1 MQLIAN
7 QTPIEKAR
15 KNKKQHTMSLPS
27 SMTVIEMRG
36 SGDPDV
42 LQPGTRPLPIL
53 KDHAILLKVS
63 AAGVNGPDLVQRRGH
78 YPPPKGASDL
88 LGLEVSGEVV
98 AIGAA
103 QNLWAVGDKI
113 CGLTNGGGYAEYV
126 AINAAHC
133 LPIPRGISLTD
144 AAGLP
149 ETYFTV
155 WSNVFFNQKLPK
167 NGTFLV
173 HGGAGGIGS
182 TAIQLGAAMGLS
194 VHATAGNDESCAY
207 CESLGANRAIN
218 FNNEDFVCVLRG
230 AGGADI
236 ILDII
241 GGDYIARNIRAARH
255 DALIIQL
262 AFNTGS
268 RVEIDLMPVML
279 KRLSFTGSTL
289 RSRPDQFKAD
299 VAANLRSVVWPLF
312 GDGTSHLSATT
323 YATFPMVEA
332 NRAHE
337 MMESNNKRGKILLT
351 N

>member
-1 MQLIAN
+1 
-7 QTPIEKAR
+7 
-15 KNKKQHTMSLPS
+15 MSLS
-27 SMTVIEMRG
+27 MSMTVIEMREAG
-36 SGDPDV
+36 GPDV
-42 LQPGTRPLPIL
+42 LQSAKREIPVV
-53 KDHAILLKVS
+53 KDHEILVKVA

-78 YPPPKGASDL
+78 YPPPQGASDL

-98 AIGAA
+98 AVGAA

-126 AINAAHC
+126 AIDAAHC
-133 LPIPRGISLTD
+133 LPIPDGISLIE

-155 WSNVFFNQKLPK
+155 WSNVFFNHKLPT
-167 NGTFLV
+167 NGNFLV

-194 VHATAGNDESCAY
+194 VYTTASDKASCAY
-207 CESLGANRAIN
+207 CESLGAHRAIN
-218 FNNEDFVCVLRG
+218 FNDEDFVSILRE

-255 DALIIQL
+255 DARMIQL
-262 AFNTGS
+262 AFNAGS

-289 RSRPDQFKAD
+289 RSRPDEFKAD
-299 VAANLRSVVWPLF
+299 VAADLRTLVWPLF
-312 GDGTSHLSATT
+312 SDGTSQLRATT
-323 YATFPMVEA
+323 FKCFPLTEA
-332 NRAHE
+332 GKAHAL
-337 MMESNNKRGKILLT
+337 MESASQHGKILLT
-351 N
+351 I